1 MVGKNY
7 FVKTEDAI
15 SSEVKR
21 KQ

>member
-15 SSEVKR
+15 SSVVKR